1 MGRKYTTE
9 FFYGEYG
16 QVKTDSFQIT
26 ESDLEKVR
34 SLKSYVS
41 DDSSY
46 YDTMLV
52 WKLEDNPHIK
62 DVEEFSRLFVVM
74 QFIAMLADID
84 PKLQESHNLQKYHIS
99 LLRRLYLEFNDYN
112 GEIIISMGYKRP
124 FGNSHVLSDV
134 KEEVDRYNGKHPMY
148 DEKEDENYKYDKEA
162 KVLAEFVNFLSD
174 FYKGFILEWR
184 NFVYQHKFVGF
195 PRIGKE
201 KTIEWGTI
209 LPNREYRLHS
219 YLNEWTLDN
228 CEIRDKKIEAI
239 LK

>member
-112 GEIIISMGYKRP
+112 G
-124 FGNSHVLSDV
+124 
-134 KEEVDRYNGKHPMY
+134 
-148 DEKEDENYKYDKEA
+148 
-162 KVLAEFVNFLSD
+162 
-174 FYKGFILEWR
+174 
-184 NFVYQHKFVGF
+184 
-195 PRIGKE
+195 
-201 KTIEWGTI
+201 
-209 LPNREYRLHS
+209 
-219 YLNEWTLDN
+219 
-228 CEIRDKKIEAI
+228 
-239 LK
+239 